1 MAVTYAPTPKHFQG
15 PEPWAGGCRGALAD
29 DPAPRVTLELQTP
42 PGGRRA
48 ARAGS
53 PSWRNRWRRRQDS
66 NLRAL
71 AGQWFSRPPPSASR
85 PLLRACVLAPL
96 ATARC
101 RSRSQVSS
109 HDDAFFNIPGF
120 GLLVGVILGALVS
133 DSTAAHN
140 ASGVSRV
147 AQTAVTP
154 PRDGM

>member
-42 PGGRRA
+42 PGGQRA

-85 PLLRACVLAPL
+85 PLL
-96 ATARC
+96 
-101 RSRSQVSS
+101 
-109 HDDAFFNIPGF
+109 H
-120 GLLVGVILGALVS
+120 GLNRHLTRDFTGGEALRN
-133 DSTAAHN
+133 H
-140 ASGVSRV
+140 RV
-147 AQTAVTP
+147 TNHAV
-154 PRDGM
+154 